1 MKKIKRKSYKD
12 ILKKSYAI
20 KLLKNKYLIKS
31 FLKEN
36 EKLKIKVF
44 QVRRNGIYIKV
55 IGKLTK
61 VSLEIMI
68 KKREINLAYEI

>member
-12 ILKKSYAI
+12 IFKKSYAI
-20 KLLKNKYLIKS
+20 KLLKDKYLIKN
-31 FLKEN
+31 FLKKN

-44 QVRRNGIYIKV
+44 QVRGNGIYIKV

-61 VSLEIMI
+61 VSLEITV
-68 KKREINLAYEI
+68 KKREINLEYEI

>member
-12 ILKKSYAI
+12 IFKKSYAI
-20 KLLKNKYLIKS
+20 KLLKNKYLIKN

-36 EKLKIKVF
+36 EKLKIRVF
-44 QVRRNGIYIKV
+44 QVRGNRIYVKV

-61 VSLEIMI
+61 VSLEITV
-68 KKREINLAYEI
+68 KKREINLEYEI